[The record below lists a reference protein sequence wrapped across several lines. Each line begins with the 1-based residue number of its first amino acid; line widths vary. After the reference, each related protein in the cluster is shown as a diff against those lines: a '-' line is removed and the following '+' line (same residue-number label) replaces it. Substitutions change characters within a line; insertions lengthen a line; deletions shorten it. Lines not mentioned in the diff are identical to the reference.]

1 MPSTDIGAVSLG
13 CGVLVGM
20 NPNLDPHQKH
30 GSVWFDVSGF
40 GRLRRD
46 FVVDEPEFLALNA
59 KSLGIQVAQ
68 QVMLLDRTLPKKE
81 HVCIPVQIDIR
92 GAGMRQVY
100 DLRTFE
106 MLLNQKT

>member
-1 MPSTDIGAVSLG
+1 
-13 CGVLVGM
+13 M
-20 NPNLDPHQKH
+20 NPNLDPSQKH

-46 FVVDEPEFLALNA
+46 FVVDEPELLALNA
-59 KSLGIQVAQ
+59 KSLGNQIAQ
-68 QVMLLDRTLPKKE
+68 QVMLLDSTLPKKE
-81 HVCIPVQIDIR
+81 HICIPVQIDIR

-106 MLLNQKT
+106 TIFSQTT